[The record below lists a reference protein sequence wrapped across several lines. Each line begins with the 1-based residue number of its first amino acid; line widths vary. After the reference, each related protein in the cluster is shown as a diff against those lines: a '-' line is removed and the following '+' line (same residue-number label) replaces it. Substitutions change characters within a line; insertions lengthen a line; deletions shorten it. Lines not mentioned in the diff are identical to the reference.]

1 MYIKVNLNK
10 LVETEKEFLKS
21 IKEKKAL
28 FDKFSD
34 NEIYHLSTN
43 IVEKIIS
50 LQEDILQDNSN
61 LIKFYASLRYILE
74 TLIQT
79 EILLIEP
86 TYTFKLF
93 YSIHFHQIDKT
104 KKLIKRIRREIQI
117 MSEYELEDRKNNQK
131 FIKDIKQEKDIEIA
145 SLKRQDAIKKLDDKS
160 DLEYKMFCGNYK
172 WFGYGYIQ
180 SHLEEKVLPEYINRL
195 ASFEKGKIEIAKK
208 IIKKDYISRLFNF
221 RGQYTKVFKE
231 FKDDRTWKDKA
242 ITVNL
247 EKEYELIYDMSSAI
261 LHSTSYS
268 YITSNDTS
276 EQEIEMVLN
285 LCFNYSK
292 KIMLNINSFAN
303 MTFYDKFIMIN
314 NEEEDITV

>member
-10 LVETEKEFLKS
+10 LIETEKDFLKS
-21 IKEKKAL
+21 IKEKKLL
-28 FDKFSD
+28 FDKFSN

-43 IVEKIIS
+43 IVEKTIS
-50 LQEDILQDNSN
+50 LQEDVLQDNST

-93 YSIHFHQIDKT
+93 YSIHNHQIDKT
-104 KKLIKRIRREIQI
+104 KKLIERIKREIQI
-117 MSEYELEDRKNNQK
+117 MSKYELEDKKNTQN
-131 FIKDIKQEKDIEIA
+131 FIEDIKQEKDVEIA
-145 SLKRQDAIKKLDDKS
+145 KMQHQDAIKKLDDKS
-160 DLEYKMFCGNYK
+160 DFEYKMFCGNYK
-172 WFGYGYIQ
+172 WFGYGTIQ
-180 SHLEEKVLPEYINRL
+180 SHLEDKVLPEYINRL
-195 ASFEKGKIEIAKK
+195 ASFEEGKIEVAKK
-208 IIKKDYISRLFNF
+208 IIKKDYISKLFNF
-221 RGQYTKVFKE
+221 RGQFTKVFKE
-231 FKDDRTWKDKA
+231 FKDDRSWKEKA

-247 EKEYELIYDMSSAI
+247 ENEYELIYDMSSAI

-268 YITSNDTS
+268 YTTSNDTS

-303 MTFYDKFIMIN
+303 MTFYEKFIIIT
-314 NEEEDITV
+314 NEENKV

>member
-1 MYIKVNLNK
+1 MYTKNNLSN
-10 LVETEKEFLKS
+10 LIEAEKDFLKS
-21 IKEKKAL
+21 IKEKKIL
-28 FDKFSD
+28 FDTFSN
-34 NEIYHLSTN
+34 NEINLLSTN

-50 LQEDILQDNSN
+50 IQEDIVKDNSN

-86 TYTFKLF
+86 NYTFKLF
-93 YSIHFHQIDKT
+93 YSIHNHQIDKT
-104 KKLIKRIRREIQI
+104 KKLIERIKREIVI
-117 MSEYELEDRKNNQK
+117 MSEYEIEENKNTQN
-131 FIKDIKQEKDIEIA
+131 FIKDIKENIEIA
-145 SLKRQDAIKKLDDKS
+145 TIKHQNAIKKLDDES

-172 WFGYGYIQ
+172 HYGYGYIQ

-195 ASFEKGKIEIAKK
+195 ALFEEGKIEIAKK
-208 IIKKDYISRLFNF
+208 IVKKDYISRLFNF

-231 FKDDRTWKDKA
+231 FKDDRTWKEKA
-242 ITVNL
+242 ILVKL

-292 KIMLNINSFAN
+292 KIMININSFAN
-303 MTFYDKFIMIN
+303 MTFYEKFIMIH
-314 NEEEDITV
+314 NEGEDSKVE